1 MLAAD
6 LHRVFKSPNSFLL
19 PMINCI
25 LQWSVTVTVYGDH
38 NINITT
44 SGHSN
49 SVTVS
54 GYSNIITVKVWRN
67 RLFYITLLP
76 AEKKDQGRHLI
87 RDLSF
92 LIQQYAYPILT
103 TLY

>member
-25 LQWSVTVTVYGDH
+25 LQWSVTVTVYVDH
-38 NINITT
+38 NTNFTT

-49 SVTVS
+49 SVIVS
-54 GYSNIITVKVWRN
+54 GYSKG
-67 RLFYITLLP
+67 L
-76 AEKKDQGRHLI
+76 AEQT
-87 RDLSF
+87 
-92 LIQQYAYPILT
+92 IL
-103 TLY
+103 YNSAACREKGPGSAPD